1 MLKVNHILMSDDF
14 ASAVDE
20 AVRLQVYV
28 ETSRYLEPQSLR
40 IIKFHISRRLRHNAF
55 MTEEDRD
62 AYVAQFKARLV
73 KDLVEEILLVFMR
86 ENILK
91 IEKRVLFIA

>member
-1 MLKVNHILMSDDF
+1 MGDDF
-14 ASAVDE
+14 ASEVDE

-40 IIKFHISRRLRHNAF
+40 IIKYHISRRLKHNAF
-55 MTEEDRD
+55 MTEKDRD
-62 AYVAQFKARLV
+62 AYVAKFKEKLV
-73 KDLVEEILLVFMR
+73 KDLVEEILLVFTR

-91 IEKRVLFIA
+91 IEKRVLFIS